1 MVASILEILKYILPS
16 LVVFGT
22 VYYLQKQ
29 YNANQYQLKAMEL
42 KAQYS
47 KGAIPLK
54 LQAYERLLLFCDRI
68 SFHNLILRLKTENMT
83 AKQLKSAMIIAI
95 QKEYEHNLA
104 QQLYTSGKLW
114 EIISTAK
121 NNIIAKLI
129 ETGTGQNMDLDSADS
144 YAQSLLRD
152 NKNNSSDMLSLAITA
167 IKEEA
172 KIILDV

>member
-68 SFHNLILRLKTENMT
+68 SFPNLILRLKTENMT